1 MIEFTPR
8 TEEEEAQLTADMM
21 AFFETVQDSDIDVNE
36 WLGDEYSEDDDGEN
50 GEELGDIGEM
60 VGITKGQPLKDPKG
74 GLTAAGRAK
83 YNRETGSNL
92 KPGVTGA
99 ADTPEKM
106 RRKGSFLTRFFTNPS
121 GPMVN
126 EKGEPTRLA
135 LSANAWGEPVPK
147 NRSDAAK
154 LAAKGRNLLARYENV
169 KKGEG
174 AGHPFRGNQHT
185 RVAIAAQTKEIMG
198 LLTKKAGE
206 QVANGLKPLVE
217 AAIEE
222 FHAGGASNEPL
233 LVNGKKVSM
242 GGQVVTTASFL
253 DLLVSE
259 VGMKAVFGRDIS
271 AEDFKQGEKFL
282 KKGGGLTQWFD
293 EKWVDL
299 SRPKEGGGYE
309 PCGRPDAH
317 SGHYPKC
324 VPAARAENM
333 TPEQIKSAI
342 SRKRRAES
350 QTVRQDKKPIM
361 VETIKKE
368 NTPVDIELY
377 NKVKAEAKAK
387 FDVYPSAYA
396 NGWLVQEYK
405 RRGGKYKTSK

>member
-1 MIEFTPR
+1 
-8 TEEEEAQLTADMM
+8 
-21 AFFETVQDSDIDVNE
+21 
-36 WLGDEYSEDDDGEN
+36 
-50 GEELGDIGEM
+50 
-60 VGITKGQPLKDPKG
+60 
-74 GLTAAGRAK
+74 
-83 YNRETGSNL
+83 
-92 KPGVTGA
+92 
-99 ADTPEKM
+99 
-106 RRKGSFLTRFFTNPS
+106 
-121 GPMVN
+121 MVN
-126 EKGEPTRLA
+126 DKGEPTRLA
-135 LSANAWGEPVPK
+135 LSAHAWGEPVPK

-154 LAAKGRNLLARYENV
+154 LAQKGRNLLARYENV

-174 AGHPFRGNQHT
+174 TGHPFRGNQHT
-185 RVAIAAQTKEIMG
+185 RIVAHTKEIVS
-198 LLTKKAGE
+198 LLTAKAGE
-206 QVANGLKPLVE
+206 QVANGLKPVVQSALEV
-217 AAIEE
+217 
-222 FHAGGASNEPL
+222 FHTGGRSDEPL

-242 GGQVVTTASFL
+242 GGQIVTASGIL
-253 DLLVSE
+253 DMLANELGTE
-259 VGMKAVFGRDIS
+259 AITGRKFS
-271 AEDFKQGEKFL
+271 AEDFTQGEKFL

-350 QTVRQDKKPIM
+350 ETVRQDKKPIM

-368 NTPVDIELY
+368 NIPVDIELY
-377 NKVKAEAKAK
+377 SKVKAEAKAK

-405 RRGGKYKTSK
+405 RRGGKYKTSE